1 MQQKRILIRD
11 LSAHFDQ
18 TVMIQ
23 WYMHDFRK
31 LGKIAFL
38 IMRDRSWLCQIIVDT
53 PDMINLFDGLYPGSV
68 LEVVWVPILA
78 PGNKQFGMEIQHP
91 IIRIITPCHHVHGI
105 DISKPDLNL
114 DIESMIDNRVVTLR
128 HPKQQA
134 IFKISS
140 IVEKHMRAYF
150 DIHDFT
156 QINSPKLIWFPTE
169 WGAEVFEL
177 DYFEKKAYLAQ
188 SPQFYK
194 QMMVPV
200 FERVYE
206 IGKAYRAEKSNSSR
220 HLTEILMLDVEMW
233 FISFDELLLFITDF
247 LNTVI
252 WQVRKE
258 WEDIL
263 NLLWSIKPLLPESY
277 PRITVKDLH
286 ELYFKE
292 TWQDC
297 RADWDLNS
305 AEEKRICEYSAQ
317 YRWSDAVI
325 VTAFP
330 WSEAKFYHI
339 QDPLDPEST
348 LRADLLF
355 RGVEIATVP
364 MRQTNYDI
372 LVQQIKDKWFDPT
385 NPWLIDYLDSFKYG
399 MPPEWWFGFGISR
412 LVQKIIWLSNIKEAE
427 LFPRDRNRLT
437 P

>member
-23 WYMHDFRK
+23 GYMHDFRK

-38 IMRDRSWLCQIIVDT
+38 IMRDRSGLCQIIVDT

-68 LEVVWVPILA
+68 LEVVGVPILA

-156 QINSPKLIWFPTE
+156 QINSPKLIGFPTE
-169 WGAEVFEL
+169 GGAEVFEL

-200 FERVYE
+200 FERVY
-206 IGKAYRAEKSNSSR
+206 
-220 HLTEILMLDVEMW
+220 
-233 FISFDELLLFITDF
+233 
-247 LNTVI
+247 
-252 WQVRKE
+252 
-258 WEDIL
+258 
-263 NLLWSIKPLLPESY
+263 
-277 PRITVKDLH
+277 
-286 ELYFKE
+286 
-292 TWQDC
+292 
-297 RADWDLNS
+297 
-305 AEEKRICEYSAQ
+305 
-317 YRWSDAVI
+317 
-325 VTAFP
+325 
-330 WSEAKFYHI
+330 
-339 QDPLDPEST
+339 
-348 LRADLLF
+348 
-355 RGVEIATVP
+355 
-364 MRQTNYDI
+364 
-372 LVQQIKDKWFDPT
+372 
-385 NPWLIDYLDSFKYG
+385 
-399 MPPEWWFGFGISR
+399 
-412 LVQKIIWLSNIKEAE
+412 
-427 LFPRDRNRLT
+427 
-437 P
+437 